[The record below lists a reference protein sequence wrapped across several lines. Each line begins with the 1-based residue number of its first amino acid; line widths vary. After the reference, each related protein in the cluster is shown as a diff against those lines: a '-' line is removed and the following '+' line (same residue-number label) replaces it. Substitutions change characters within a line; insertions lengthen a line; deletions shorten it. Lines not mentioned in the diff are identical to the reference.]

1 MRKTMLLWW
10 TAVYL
15 TKKGPKLK
23 GMDSLFLEVVKIS
36 AGFILPS
43 EGQIQWQRRQQGAA
57 LAA

>member
-1 MRKTMLLWW
+1 MLRWW

-43 EGQIQWQRRQQGAA
+43 EGQIQWQRRQQGAE